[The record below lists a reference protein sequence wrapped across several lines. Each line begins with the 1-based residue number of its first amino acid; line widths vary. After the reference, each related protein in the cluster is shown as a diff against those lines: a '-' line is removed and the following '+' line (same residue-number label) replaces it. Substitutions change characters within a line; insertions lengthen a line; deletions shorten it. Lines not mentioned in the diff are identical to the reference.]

1 MSYYFRIHK
10 GADDQA
16 PETGWNETGVI
27 KDNNTGIQS
36 IDDTIDQ
43 IPASGKVGTSI
54 PTPLARMYLFNTAF
68 EALKDGGVK
77 NKTYEQLVSD
87 CLDLLQFLFE
97 KGQSPAFKFYNLN
110 IAATIKTLRESGNY
124 GDKILAD
131 SLDLSIGQNKL
142 FDTSLFIIEYDGIVL
157 GGTSP
162 FTMVYTS
169 PNIRRE
175 IRRQGRIDEFS
186 SNQKQEFFSHT
197 ICPIEDRPK
206 EFKDYLRQLYNHV
219 TANTN
224 NIGADK
230 QPFFMYITKKLGM
243 AEMIGNF
250 NELYPAVKT
259 QEGASISTLYAEISY
274 NDAPVVMD
282 NSDFLMAPTVPCG
295 RPPLVLPTRFVPSQS
310 MTWIYTDSPWNE
322 NTRIIDSD
330 CRTPVEE
337 RRLPKNG
344 LDSSHESSIRYP
356 WLSNYDFFNDNLI
369 DLGYVINTEKFI
381 YPSCDEDITFLLP
394 IKKLYFDY
402 FTVEDMKKYLSI
414 SGKKTRK
421 DEKNRISYDEVTF
434 SLAIPLKS
442 SKGSIVLERTY
453 KKNSSEYGIVQM
465 SNPIGMGVFPFYKI
479 VNGADAVRDPKKEKD
494 YYCEVKNEYSVYLFS
509 KPSSDG
515 AAKKPS
521 LKFYNCDKRVE
532 IFAPAVERTRNAVGV
547 STVYSIRPDLERIGD
562 AGLTAFDFIELNNL
576 TQSVDSAILI
586 PDLKKEE
593 SFNNDKQAVF
603 AVDFGTSNTHVS
615 YWDYETGKPRP
626 LEVTPDL
633 QQMVLLNKPV
643 LDNRNIRQYR
653 SKSALRRAADMDDF
667 LREFVPPIIGNDSI
681 NKGVSYPIKT
691 ATLQGKKPLGN
702 PILFGNVN
710 IGFDIDNEEVTL
722 TDDFVYKTNLK
733 WALQEARPK
742 NDIKCSMDAENR
754 VRLFCEETL
763 WLLKNIL
770 VLKGMSNSGITLKY
784 FYPESMM
791 REDKDNFKKIWVSSC
806 RDVFKKCGFN
816 YDEAD
821 EAAVKSM
828 PESVAPYYSLLKRN
842 GDLLN
847 FNSINIDIG
856 GGTTDIFFFD
866 RGMEQGV
873 KKGFD
878 SSVFFAANDIWG
890 ESYPSVENPK
900 NGFVQYMKDKVKS
913 LGDNRLEQLYEN
925 FTGKNDPASLSSFF
939 FKHEDFRFGEIV
951 KNVKPFKFLLFLHYA
966 SIIYYITDMIK
977 CIRTRELSR
986 FTFPR
991 VMSFTGKGSEY
1002 LKLLTPN
1009 PEHITRLTQALF
1021 DSFGIAKEELSKFRV
1036 QYPDNPKTL
1045 TADGG
1050 VYSCKSTEVT
1060 TDFVSKDDVN
1070 YYDNDEDSSKK
1081 CVYQL
1086 VDKYLLGFDIENS
1099 SVVDVS
1105 IRIRDI
1111 NADRTGFEKRI
1122 MAKFGS
1128 FVDCLFGHDRLNAV
1142 AKSIGIEIVQS
1153 YKDLVIENA
1162 QKSLHNH
1169 LSRFLDERK
1178 DKEDDELDGTLFFLT
1193 LKNSIID
1200 MSYVF
1205 YEKLN
1210 VK

>member
-16 PETGWNETGVI
+16 PETGWNETEVI

-97 KGQSPAFKFYNLN
+97 KGQDPAFKFYNLN

-131 SLDLSIGQNKL
+131 SLDLSIGQNEL
-142 FDTSLFIIEYDGIVL
+142 FNTSLFIIEYDGVVL

-169 PNIRRE
+169 PNLRRE
-175 IRRQGRIDEFS
+175 IRKQGRTDEFS

-197 ICPIEDRPK
+197 ISPIENRPK

-219 TANTN
+219 TANSN

-250 NELYPAVKT
+250 NKLYPAVKT
-259 QEGASISTLYAEISY
+259 QEGASVSTLYAEISY

-282 NSDFLMAPTVPCG
+282 NSDFLMKPSIPCD

-310 MTWIYTDSPWNE
+310 LTWIYTDSPWNE
-322 NTRIIDSD
+322 NTKIIDSD
-330 CRTPVEE
+330 CEKKVED

-344 LDSSHESSIRYP
+344 LDSSHESSIHYP
-356 WLSNYDFFNDNLI
+356 WVSNCDFFSDNLI
-369 DLGYVINTEKFI
+369 DLGYAINTDKFV
-381 YPSCDEDITFLLP
+381 YPSCDDDITFLLP
-394 IKKLYFDY
+394 IRRLFFDY
-402 FTVEDMKKYLSI
+402 FTVEDLKKYLSI

-421 DEKNRISYDEVTF
+421 DEKNRVSYEEVSFT
-434 SLAIPLKS
+434 LAIPLKS
-442 SKGSIVLERTY
+442 AKGYIVLERTY

-479 VNGADAVRDPKKEKD
+479 VNGADAVRDPNKDKD
-494 YYCEVKNEYSVYLFS
+494 YYCDVKNEYSVYLFS
-509 KPSSDG
+509 KPSSDS
-515 AAKKPS
+515 AEKKPS
-521 LKFYNCDKRVE
+521 LKFYNCDKRKE
-532 IFAPAVERTRNAVGV
+532 ILAPAVERTRNAVGV

-562 AGLTAFDFIELNNL
+562 DGLTTFDFIELNNL

-586 PDLKKEE
+586 PEFKNVE
-593 SFNNDKQAVF
+593 SINNDKQAVF

-626 LEVTPDL
+626 FEVTPDL

-653 SKSALRRAADMDDF
+653 SKTALRRAADMDDF

-691 ATLQGKKPLGN
+691 ATLQGKKALGN

-722 TDDFVYKTNLK
+722 TDDFIYKTNLK
-733 WALQEARPK
+733 WALQEDRSNNDAR
-742 NDIKCSMDAENR
+742 IR
-754 VRLFCEETL
+754 VRMFCEETL

-770 VLKGMSNSGITLKY
+770 VLKGMSNSGITLRY

-791 REDKDNFKKIWVSSC
+791 QEDKDMFDEVWKSSC
-806 RDVFKKCGFN
+806 REVFKKCGFN
-816 YDEAD
+816 YDEA
-821 EAAVKSM
+821 AVKSM
-828 PESVAPYYSLLKRN
+828 SESVAPYYSLLKRN

-866 RGMEQGV
+866 RGMEQGGV

-890 ESYPSVENPK
+890 ETYPSVENPK
-900 NGFVQYMKDKVKS
+900 NGFVQFMVDKVKS
-913 LGDNRLEQLYEN
+913 FGDAQKDLLNLYDS
-925 FTGKNDPASLSSFF
+925 FSGKNDPASLSSFF
-939 FKHEDFRFGEIV
+939 FKHENFRYGEVV

-977 CIRTRELSR
+977 CIRGRELSQ

-1021 DSFGIAKEELSKFRV
+1021 ESFGIAKEELSKFQV

-1050 VYSCKSTEVT
+1050 VYSCKSTEVKAE
-1060 TDFVSKDDVN
+1060 FILKDE
-1070 YYDNDEDSSKK
+1070 YSYDDAEDASKK
-1081 CVYQL
+1081 CEYQQ
-1086 VDKYLLGFDIENS
+1086 VGKYLLGFDVDNG
-1099 SVVDVS
+1099 SVTDASVS
-1105 IRIRDI
+1105 IRDI
-1111 NADRTGFEKRI
+1111 NADRAEYKKRI

-1128 FVDCLFGHDRLNAV
+1128 FVDCVFGNDKLNAI

-1153 YKDLVIENA
+1153 YKDLVVENA
-1162 QKSLHNH
+1162 QKSLDNH

-1178 DKEDDELDGTLFFLT
+1178 DKEDERLEGTLFFLT

-1200 MSYVF
+1200 LSYVF
-1205 YEKLN
+1205 YEKSK
-1210 VK
+1210 VKKLFKFI